1 MKAYVTSIGEKTE
14 AICCEQ
20 LRKFGFEIVLL
31 NEKEPWIKKYEK
43 FLRLAEKAGEDCIRV
58 DADVIVNQHILALK
72 HGCKDMFM
80 GQAQVYD
87 FYQNDLHTGGPIFY
101 SKEAPTRILAF
112 INILDEFRPE
122 TSAWRLAV
130 INPKTI
136 TLKWT
141 VVGLHGFFQ
150 DEDAVARTEKNKIDR
165 KQIGKYDFD
174 LARTLN
180 NL

>member
-31 NEKEPWIKKYEK
+31 NEKEPWIEKYKK
-43 FLRLAEKAGEDCIRV
+43 FLNLAYFNSQDCIRV
-58 DADVIVNQHILALK
+58 DADIIVNQNILALK
-72 HGCKDMFM
+72 HGCNGSLM

-101 SKEAPTRILAF
+101 SKDVIKMILDNF
-112 INILDEFRPE
+112 HKLDEFRPE
-122 TSAWRLAV
+122 TSAWRLPDV
-130 INPKTI
+130 NPKTI

-150 DEDAVARTEKNKIDR
+150 DEDAVARSEKNKIDR
-165 KQIGKYDFD
+165 KQISKYDFD
-174 LARTLN
+174 LARALN